1 MMPFDSAEFFKNSID
16 CVKGNIVKWRKE
28 QEQRNLNLEL
38 LENKIRDSENR
49 MYVAEMK
56 LEMMTERKEVAENEA
71 ALLKEAYEKVYCF
84 WKCFDLFVMPRQFL
98 LMVHRYERKEFQF
111 GQYLHERLVD
121 IWVHNWLIF
130 AWTS

>member
-84 WKCFDLFVMPRQFL
+84 WKCFDLFIIGMKGENFN
-98 LMVHRYERKEFQF
+98 
-111 GQYLHERLVD
+111 LV
-121 IWVHNWLIF
+121 NSCMSGWLIF
-130 AWTS
+130 WCTIG